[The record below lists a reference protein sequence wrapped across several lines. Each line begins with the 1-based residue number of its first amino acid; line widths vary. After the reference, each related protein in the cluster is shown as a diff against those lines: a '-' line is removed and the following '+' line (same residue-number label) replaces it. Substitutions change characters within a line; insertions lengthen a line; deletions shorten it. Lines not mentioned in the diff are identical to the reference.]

1 MRTRS
6 IMHSRVKSRSCDNY
20 LSIKDSESLD
30 RCIRSVLSALYPP
43 FSASAATVL
52 WQLFSVVERQ
62 YRGDGLHCFIDFLLP
77 AKRILQTI
85 TQEACLR
92 FKGLLLYHEGWP
104 LSLHEKVVLQLAPL
118 HKVRLRQ
125 GDFYLQVVPLGRKAA
140 KLVIKCLSGSG
151 QAIVEI
157 PVAESMYGSVF
168 TPDFLQNVMRER
180 NLHPLQNCL
189 LSTGAVVYRTPWK
202 NVVNP
207 LFVTSTADSI
217 MQARSSGGTLRGQL
231 STCSTHG
238 STGTLSSRDSLG
250 AESTVSE
257 PVLSRSLTDMGISSL
272 HSEDSPLQKSPN
284 SLPQTPTLG
293 SPDQGCI
300 RGRIG
305 HKILSFSTDLS
316 NPGLHK
322 RHPRDSAAFESRRL
336 FRKSY
341 MEALQNP
348 MNLGS
353 SSESVLEE
361 GTESEPGAPRGSG
374 PKEPIPRRICVRG
387 WLGGD
392 ESCNDSTAV
401 HPSKSAELSPGERR
415 SKSLERAKKALQVKG
430 HRARSSSGGSGSGLP
445 KKLMNGYAF
454 RFGKL
459 DLEAAFPGIEKR
471 SNKENSG
478 LCDDRLHSS
487 PRRNRNSGDEFVSSR
502 SAVSP
507 ALPSLITHLNQE
519 LLTSGA
525 LTLPG
530 NQDRGGRAVLQVCS
544 RSQVWTD
551 AAFTTNQIS
560 ELLCY
565 FCGRLRR
572 EKRGL
577 GLTVLI
583 DARRQPVTSALFTA
597 MSELQTLVPNALY
610 SVLIL
615 VDRDAA
621 VKVERDV
628 SVPCEVL
635 TSLKALQKHID
646 SSQLTRDFDGSFPYE
661 HSHYIH
667 FRQKIEAFAA
677 SCSAAIA
684 SLQSSIETLNNIG
697 SLETSEEVSEVISQ
711 QKSLMKSVLDDTKL
725 NRLRLEG
732 GTFLARIRK
741 EEMCE
746 NENYRDAVDLV
757 GALYNQLD
765 EEVHKLVILSNKS
778 LQQLEKLLELCVLQE
793 RHQEVK
799 RWFYVESEKHLAPLD
814 SYSLSLSCIQDMRQ
828 SLAQF
833 MEESTEQQKKAA
845 ALPREAEAGPAL
857 LEVKEHISS
866 VLQRSETR
874 KHELDVLLNLYEFY
888 ESAKQWMEHCQE
900 YFCQLRLDGDALCLT
915 PAELQVLQDY
925 HSEATKFSLENFSS
939 LNQMVLKLDSE
950 REQQRWSSVWQQCQQ
965 TRQQLEEMLDR
976 AVKASVNSIW
986 TKEHREVNNG
996 LSGRSRTGRQF
1007 RNGIFGRNREKLER
1021 TQGQER
1027 SLGLELDTGW
1037 CSGGADTGTDEGGLG
1052 GLFRDSG
1059 LGANSG
1065 TNSWTRA
1072 GSRLSSGV
1080 LLPKVKKLIDWVHD
1094 WPGALKKP
1102 LDPGMADDSVTWR
1115 RDNRVVDP
1123 NARLYYEE
1131 RSQNRQGQN
1140 TSKHKIQHIMDE
1152 MISTEREYV
1161 RSLSYII
1168 QHYFP
1173 EMERL
1178 DLPQD
1183 LRGKRSIIFGNLEK
1197 LCDFHSQYFL
1207 TDLESCAH
1215 SPLSISICFL
1225 KHEEQFGMYALYSKN
1240 KPRSDAL
1247 LTSHGNSFFKNKQLE
1262 LGDKM
1267 DLASYLL
1274 KPIQRMSKYALLLKD
1289 LIKECG
1295 QSQEQELAD
1304 LRTAQEMVRF
1314 QLRHGN
1320 DLLAMDAIRG
1330 CDVRLI

>member
-1 MRTRS
+1 MRTWS
-6 IMHSRVKSRSCDNY
+6 TMHSRVKSRSCDNY

-62 YRGDGLHCFIDFLLP
+62 YRGDGLRCFIDFLLP

-104 LSLHEKVVLQLAPL
+104 LCLHEKVVLQLAPL

-157 PVAESMYGSVF
+157 PVAESMYGSMF

-207 LFVTSTADSI
+207 LFVTSTADAI
-217 MQARSSGGTLRGQL
+217 MQARSSGETLRGQL

-316 NPGLHK
+316 NPGLRK

-353 SSESVLEE
+353 SSESILEE
-361 GTESEPGAPRGSG
+361 GAESEPGAPRGSG

-392 ESCNDSTAV
+392 ESCNDSPAV

-415 SKSLERAKKALQVKG
+415 SKSLERTNKALQVKG

-478 LCDDRLHSS
+478 LCDDGLHSS
-487 PRRNRNSGDEFVSSR
+487 PTRNRNSGDEFVSSR

-597 MSELQTLVPNALY
+597 LSELQTLVPNVLY

-646 SSQLTRDFDGSFPYE
+646 PSQLTRDFDGSFPYE

-765 EEVHKLVILSNKS
+765 EEVHKLV
-778 LQQLEKLLELCVLQE
+778 
-793 RHQEVK
+793 
-799 RWFYVESEKHLAPLD
+799 
-814 SYSLSLSCIQDMRQ
+814 
-828 SLAQF
+828 
-833 MEESTEQQKKAA
+833 
-845 ALPREAEAGPAL
+845 
-857 LEVKEHISS
+857 
-866 VLQRSETR
+866 
-874 KHELDVLLNLYEFY
+874 
-888 ESAKQWMEHCQE
+888 
-900 YFCQLRLDGDALCLT
+900 
-915 PAELQVLQDY
+915 
-925 HSEATKFSLENFSS
+925 
-939 LNQMVLKLDSE
+939 
-950 REQQRWSSVWQQCQQ
+950 
-965 TRQQLEEMLDR
+965 
-976 AVKASVNSIW
+976 
-986 TKEHREVNNG
+986 
-996 LSGRSRTGRQF
+996 
-1007 RNGIFGRNREKLER
+1007 
-1021 TQGQER
+1021 
-1027 SLGLELDTGW
+1027 
-1037 CSGGADTGTDEGGLG
+1037 
-1052 GLFRDSG
+1052 
-1059 LGANSG
+1059 
-1065 TNSWTRA
+1065 
-1072 GSRLSSGV
+1072 
-1080 LLPKVKKLIDWVHD
+1080 
-1094 WPGALKKP
+1094 
-1102 LDPGMADDSVTWR
+1102 
-1115 RDNRVVDP
+1115 
-1123 NARLYYEE
+1123 
-1131 RSQNRQGQN
+1131 
-1140 TSKHKIQHIMDE
+1140 
-1152 MISTEREYV
+1152 
-1161 RSLSYII
+1161 
-1168 QHYFP
+1168 
-1173 EMERL
+1173 
-1178 DLPQD
+1178 
-1183 LRGKRSIIFGNLEK
+1183 
-1197 LCDFHSQYFL
+1197 
-1207 TDLESCAH
+1207 
-1215 SPLSISICFL
+1215 
-1225 KHEEQFGMYALYSKN
+1225 
-1240 KPRSDAL
+1240 
-1247 LTSHGNSFFKNKQLE
+1247 
-1262 LGDKM
+1262 
-1267 DLASYLL
+1267 
-1274 KPIQRMSKYALLLKD
+1274 
-1289 LIKECG
+1289 
-1295 QSQEQELAD
+1295 
-1304 LRTAQEMVRF
+1304 
-1314 QLRHGN
+1314 
-1320 DLLAMDAIRG
+1320 
-1330 CDVRLI
+1330 